1 MSCKEGTRGKVVSLN
16 TVTQRSPTRRCEF
29 MGEER
34 RLQGAFRPK
43 KGISATLVNYL
54 VLKFSLISSA
64 IYNFTKVFDNLID
77 TVDGFIYSLNISV
90 FLPQLIAYHKTKL
103 TNISLRV

>member
-1 MSCKEGTRGKVVSLN
+1 MGSERRFLIYQPKKWHFTNFLLTVECPLVVSCKEGTRGKVVSLN

-54 VLKFSLISSA
+54 V
-64 IYNFTKVFDNLID
+64 
-77 TVDGFIYSLNISV
+77 SV
-90 FLPQLIAYHKTKL
+90 MQSI
-103 TNISLRV
+103 

>member
-1 MSCKEGTRGKVVSLN
+1 MIINTIFSYLDLKVKKITLFED
-16 TVTQRSPTRRCEF
+16 VTLS
-29 MGEER
+29 
-34 RLQGAFRPK
+34 FRK
-43 KGISATLVNYL
+43 DE
-54 VLKFSLISSA
+54 LKFSLISSA